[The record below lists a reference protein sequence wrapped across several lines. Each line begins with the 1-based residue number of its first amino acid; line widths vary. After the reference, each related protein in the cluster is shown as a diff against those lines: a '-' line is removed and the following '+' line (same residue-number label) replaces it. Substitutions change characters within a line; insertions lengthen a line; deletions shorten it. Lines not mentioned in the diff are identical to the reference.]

1 MVRELIILKVANT
14 FASLASGKEQALEG
28 RGAPVGLGRNFLCSC
43 FGVVDNR
50 VSNML

>member
-28 RGAPVGLGRNFLCSC
+28 QRCAC
-43 FGVVDNR
+43 GVREELSVFMFWSSR
-50 VSNML
+50 